1 MTSIY
6 FVPTIKDILGGGDSD
21 VDRGVGSDDDRGVD
35 SDDGDIC
42 YLEKF
47 REYYVDN
54 IAIMYYKPGIFNCE
68 YNKQTYL
75 KDRMIISENSNGI
88 FDDYASSHSRGRVS
102 HISGHSRSNSSGF
115 FSEHSGHE
123 EPLEEPLEEQ
133 LEKPSPAIIE
143 KAKSA
148 SIGIANR
155 GRNTCF
161 INSLFQMLS
170 YIPEWY
176 VLLSHSRIQPYMKEL
191 KNNLYDLIKDKSTR
205 RSISLQNVFRY
216 LKDIYPR
223 YVQQSQDDPATYLY
237 YILDHHIQFKKI
249 FNIQKKEIFKC
260 THGSVINA
268 NNSDM
273 IVESVIPSIQITT
286 INDKSISELVKID
299 SNMQLVDNAKKEQCK
314 RSESSAP
321 NNGYGP
327 FSREYKYTFTDTLYL
342 IICLMRGMT
351 PNEMYERDLELALE
365 SNFGDD
371 YKTQDQQDQQ
381 KIQDFINNFRDGYIN
396 VERAEITT
404 YNINLDYHLNIQE
417 TNFTLEGFIVKS
429 GTSDTGHYIYIKIL
443 DEHGNYRIHDDERVN
458 KGDGSYNS
466 VEDYRRYAT
475 LLLYKK
481 VT

>member
-1 MTSIY
+1 
-6 FVPTIKDILGGGDSD
+6 
-21 VDRGVGSDDDRGVD
+21 
-35 SDDGDIC
+35 
-42 YLEKF
+42 
-47 REYYVDN
+47 
-54 IAIMYYKPGIFNCE
+54 
-68 YNKQTYL
+68 
-75 KDRMIISENSNGI
+75 
-88 FDDYASSHSRGRVS
+88 
-102 HISGHSRSNSSGF
+102 
-115 FSEHSGHE
+115 
-123 EPLEEPLEEQ
+123 
-133 LEKPSPAIIE
+133 
-143 KAKSA
+143 
-148 SIGIANR
+148 
-155 GRNTCF
+155 
-161 INSLFQMLS
+161 MLS

-314 RSESSAP
+314 RSESSAL

-351 PNEMYERDLELALE
+351 PNEMYERDLEQALKSE
-365 SNFGDD
+365 FGDD

-381 KIQDFINNFRDGYIN
+381 IQDFINNFRKGYIN
-396 VERAEITT
+396 VKRAEITT

-429 GTSDTGHYIYIKIL
+429 GTSDAGHYIYIKIL
-443 DEHGNYRIHDDERVN
+443 DEHGNYIIHDDERVN